1 MRRKGARLCSILL
14 ALALM
19 LSLMTTQAAF
29 ASGTEGETTV
39 EATPPVEDHGDEP
52 APATGPKEAD
62 EQREDDTDADR
73 PAEPEE
79 AVDPD
84 EDDAQAG
91 EDEGAE
97 QPAEPAETPKKE
109 VVLEKTVEEV
119 PALSAAPALGARALL
134 AAGTGDHPCSYCGQP
149 GLFMSLDE
157 RVHGYVCQNVG
168 CPHYRDKA
176 YMYDTEAHQKGE
188 ISSTSPTFH
197 SYKCTICNVTYTD
210 EPHSFGDWED
220 AGDGAN
226 HKRTCTICGR
236 EEAEAHYDRW
246 ASFCGRQ
253 PHCEKCDHDYG
264 SIPEH
269 EMWYED
275 RGEIGHKPSCYH
287 CDTYF
292 FPEAHTFG
300 NWQNNGD
307 GTHTG
312 KCVCGSTQT
321 VEHSYTWTYVND
333 DTCKGV
339 CECGAEITEAH
350 YDRWASFC
358 GRQPHCE
365 KCDHDY
371 GSIPE
376 HEMWYEDRGEIGH
389 KPSCYHCDTY
399 FFLEPHTYGDWQDN
413 GDGTHT
419 GNCVCGRELTEAH
432 SYGEVRYDWANDM
445 SSCTASHTCICGK
458 SSYEVAMDIIK
469 EVTKES
475 TCTANGEATYRAV
488 FVKIDF
494 PSIVKTVSI
503 PMLGHDLIHHD
514 AQAATC
520 TEVGWEAYDT
530 CSRCDYTTYKEIP
543 TLGHDLIHHDAQA
556 ATCTEVGWEAYD
568 TCSRCDY
575 TTYKEIPAL
584 GHDLIHHDAQAATC
598 TEIGWEAYDT
608 CSRCDYTTYKEIPA
622 LGHDLIHHDAQAA
635 TCTEIGWDAYD
646 TCSRCD
652 YTTYKEIPTLGH
664 DLIHHDAQAAT
675 CTEGGWDAYDTCSR
689 CDYTSYKEIPAL
701 GHDLIHHDAQA
712 ATCTKV
718 GWEAYDTC
726 SRCDYTSYKEIPALG
741 HDLIHHDAQ
750 AATCTEI
757 GWDAYD
763 TCSRCDYTTYKEIPA
778 LGHDLKATEK
788 AEPTCTEPGTE
799 AYWMCQ
805 RDGCGKLFSDDEGK
819 NEIKAPVV
827 IKAKGHTEVIDAAV
841 SPTCTELGLTEGRHC
856 SVCDTVLVKQE
867 AIPAL
872 GHTEVVDA
880 AVAPTC
886 TEPGLTEGRHCSVC
900 DTVLAAQVVVPAKGH
915 TEVVDAAV
923 APTCT
928 ETGLTEGRHCSVCDT
943 VLVKQEVVTAKGHT
957 EVVDAAVAPTCTE
970 TGLTEGKHCSVCDT
984 VLTAQEVLPAKG
996 HTPAAA
1002 VRENEKT
1009 ASCARVGSYD
1019 EVVYCSVCGKE
1030 LSRKSKSMPARG
1042 HNYAETGRTITRIYH
1057 SCRNCGDSYWIDNTR
1072 SRSLIPDLVRDEN
1085 GRNVDYIAGVSRE
1098 NGRRILTVTPDLRG
1112 KEDLAKVTSLWL
1124 KPEYV
1129 ERWLKEGISIV
1140 RFRRDDAVLE
1150 IKLAKIV
1157 PDWFTFDEDVE
1168 TADYYVFTL
1177 DPADDEVLVDV
1188 NAVIEKETTPADALT
1203 GITLKVGETVVDV
1216 RKNDTYKIKK
1226 RP

>member
-1 MRRKGARLCSILL
+1 MRRMRRKGARLCSILL

-79 AVDPD
+79 AADPD

-119 PALSAAPALGARALL
+119 PALSAAPVLGARALL

-253 PHCEKCDHDYG
+253 PHCEKCDHDNG

-312 KCVCGSTQT
+312 KCVCGRTQT

-475 TCTANGEATYRAV
+475 TCTANGEETYRAV

-494 PSIVKTVSI
+494 PSTVKTVSI
-503 PMLGHDLIHHD
+503 PALGHDLVHHEAQAATCTEVGWDAYDTCSRCDYSTYKEIPALGHDLIQHD

-530 CSRCDYTTYKEIP
+530 CSRCDYSTYKEIP
-543 TLGHDLIHHDAQA
+543 ALGHDLVHHEAQA
-556 ATCTEVGWEAYD
+556 ATCTEVGWEAFD

-575 TTYKEIPAL
+575 TTYKEIPTL
-584 GHDLIHHDAQAATC
+584 GHDLVHH
-598 TEIGWEAYDT
+598 E
-608 CSRCDYTTYKEIPA
+608 
-622 LGHDLIHHDAQAA
+622 AQAA

-675 CTEGGWDAYDTCSR
+675 CTE
-689 CDYTSYKEIPAL
+689 
-701 GHDLIHHDAQA
+701 
-712 ATCTKV
+712 
-718 GWEAYDTC
+718 
-726 SRCDYTSYKEIPALG
+726 
-741 HDLIHHDAQ
+741 
-750 AATCTEI
+750 I

-763 TCSRCDYTTYKEIPA
+763 TCSRCDCTTYKEIPA
-778 LGHDLKATEK
+778 LGHDLKVTAK
-788 AEPTCTEPGTE
+788 AEPTCTEPGME
-799 AYWMCQ
+799 AYWTCQ
-805 RDGCGKLFSDDEGK
+805 RDGCGKLFSDEEGK
-819 NEIKAPVV
+819 NEIEAPVV
-827 IKAKGHTEVIDAAV
+827 IK
-841 SPTCTELGLTEGRHC
+841 
-856 SVCDTVLVKQE
+856 
-867 AIPAL
+867 
-872 GHTEVVDA
+872 
-880 AVAPTC
+880 
-886 TEPGLTEGRHCSVC
+886 
-900 DTVLAAQVVVPAKGH
+900 
-915 TEVVDAAV
+915 
-923 APTCT
+923 
-928 ETGLTEGRHCSVCDT
+928 
-943 VLVKQEVVTAKGHT
+943 AKGHT

-970 TGLTEGKHCSVCDT
+970 TGLTEGKHCSVCDI
-984 VLTAQEVLPAKG
+984 VLAAQEVLPAKG